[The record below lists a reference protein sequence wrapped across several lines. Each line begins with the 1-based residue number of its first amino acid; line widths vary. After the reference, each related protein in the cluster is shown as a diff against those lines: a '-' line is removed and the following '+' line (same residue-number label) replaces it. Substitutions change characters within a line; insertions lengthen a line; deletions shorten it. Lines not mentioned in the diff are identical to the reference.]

1 MLRCLLIVFCLNISA
16 QSVTE
21 YYDAAQKQPK
31 STTSFSNG
39 TPNGLHTEYSI
50 DGSVLVSGWFKQGDM
65 DSTWTHFYT
74 NGTAKSIESYK
85 NGFLNGPSTYY
96 YKNKTIAQTTNHS
109 KGVAE
114 GEWKLFYENGSPQ
127 ATEYYVK
134 GKKQGEWTNYY
145 KTGGPQSKYTYS
157 NDILNGPYQ
166 EWHAGPNTNK
176 IKCTGMF
183 SFGQKKQARGLRFI
197 QAGCFYKRD
206 TTKTALGIWTNFMP
220 FQIKKLSV
228 PAAEALP
235 HTMITAI

>member
-183 SFGQKKQARGLRFI
+183 SFGQKTGTWTTFYPSGLLL
-197 QAGCFYKRD
+197 QKGHYQD
-206 TTKTALGIWTNFMP
+206 STWYLDELYALSN
-220 FQIKKLSV
+220 KKNYQCRQRKPYRIL
-228 PAAEALP
+228 
-235 HTMITAI
+235 